1 MKIQINEVS
10 NSYKLNIK
18 ESPDNRINAISSN
31 VPIIIPSENLD
42 HNILYNRD
50 SNDQHPIKSITDL
63 SKTLNSKVNSN
74 DVLTNEEIN
83 EIFGW

>member
-1 MKIQINEVS
+1 MKIQIDEVS
-10 NSYKLNIK
+10 NNYKLKVNELEDDKI
-18 ESPDNRINAISSN
+18 STISSN
-31 VPIIIPSENLD
+31 VPIIIPNENLD

-74 DVLTNEEIN
+74 EALTNEEIN